1 MKDENGIEIFCE
13 NCKFSKTPPRC
24 KFGSLD
30 CLFTPSANAYKA
42 RIAELQNTLNVV
54 QESERAE
61 AQEADRL
68 RAEVKELEKKLT
80 ETVKLLSE
88 RSRECGELEAH
99 NEVLQRRVQEFSMEL
114 LNHTME
120 ENKDV
125 LERLK
130 EAESEGEDDPLA
142 ENIVAWIEENQNQDL
157 SKFLSNLDICC
168 YSTKYNEDEI
178 CIQPDGEN
186 GWNFEIAQLFP
197 NLRRTLAQYNRTKPF
212 TKGFLERV
220 ELLFKIHK
228 GQTNEQLKHILK
240 AESEQR

>member
-1 MKDENGIEIFCE
+1 
-13 NCKFSKTPPRC
+13 
-24 KFGSLD
+24 
-30 CLFTPSANAYKA
+30 
-42 RIAELQNTLNVV
+42 
-54 QESERAE
+54 
-61 AQEADRL
+61 
-68 RAEVKELEKKLT
+68 
-80 ETVKLLSE
+80 
-88 RSRECGELEAH
+88 
-99 NEVLQRRVQEFSMEL
+99 MEL
-114 LNHTME
+114 LDRTMK

-130 EAESEGEDDPLA
+130 QAESEGEDDSLA
-142 ENIVAWIEENQNQDL
+142 ENIVSWIEENQNEDL